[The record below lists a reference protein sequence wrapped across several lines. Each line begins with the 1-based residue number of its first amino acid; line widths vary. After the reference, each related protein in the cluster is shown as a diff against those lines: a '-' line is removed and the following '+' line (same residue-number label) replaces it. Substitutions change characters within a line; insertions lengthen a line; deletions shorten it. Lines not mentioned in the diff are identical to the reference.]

1 MRRKQKKGM
10 DIHYQKDIREA
21 VYERFQAVCGTD
33 ADRCSEIMGGLE
45 KSMEPV
51 DEEYYILC
59 FDAYGNPFL
68 ILEGENAPQLN

>member
-21 VYERFQAVCGTD
+21 VYERFQAVCETD

-45 KSMEPV
+45 KSMETV
-51 DEEYYILC
+51 EEEYYILC
-59 FDAYGNPFL
+59 FDTYGYLSLFF
-68 ILEGENAPQLN
+68 EDEMRRG